1 MMTRDEITALP
12 AAEAA
17 RAIAA
22 GELLAEEL
30 VDACLKVVEFREP
43 DVQAWQTLDVA
54 HVREQAKAADET
66 RRAGALVGPLHGVPV
81 ALKDNIDTAD
91 LPTEDGTVLHAG
103 RRPVDDATLVSKL
116 RGAGA
121 LVLGK
126 TVTTEFA
133 YFTPGKT
140 RNPHAP
146 AHTPGGSSSG
156 SAAAVAAGMAP
167 LAVGTQTN
175 GSVIRPASFCGVV
188 GYKPSF
194 GAISRHGVLRTSRR
208 LDQVGVFARS
218 VRDAALLAQCLAGH
232 DPEDPDTVNRSWQE
246 LATVAVSSPPLDPVF
261 GLLRSALWQEAAADT
276 LAGFEELAEELGSGL
291 QRFDLGEVG
300 PEINRTHQTV
310 MRAEMAYSLG
320 GEYRRGKDRMSARLV
335 ELIEA
340 GNQVNAVDYLQAR
353 ELARRLHQEVG
364 SLFDSCD
371 VLMLPSA
378 IGTAPQ
384 GLGSTGDPLFCSM
397 ASLFGMPAISLPLLV
412 GENGLP
418 IGVQLVGR
426 RFDDGRLLRAANWLV
441 TRLAAEQA

>member
-1 MMTRDEITALP
+1 MTPDEITSLP

-17 RAIAA
+17 RAIAD

-30 VDACLKVVEFREP
+30 VDACLRTIEAREP
-43 DVQAWQTLDVA
+43 DVQAWQALDAA
-54 HVREQAKAADET
+54 HVREQARAAEET
-66 RRAGALVGPLHGVPV
+66 RRGGGFVGPLHGVPV
-81 ALKDNIDTAD
+81 AIKDNIDTAD

-103 RRPVDDATLVSKL
+103 RRPMADATLVARL

-156 SAAAVAAGMAP
+156 SAAAVAAGMVP

-175 GSVIRPASFCGVV
+175 GSVIRPAAFCGVV

-194 GAISRHGVLRTSRR
+194 GAISRHGVLRTSRS

-232 DPEDPDTVNRSWQE
+232 DPEDPDTVNRSWRE
-246 LATVAVSSPPLDPVF
+246 LAAVAVSSPPLEPAF
-261 GLLRSALWQEAAADT
+261 GLLRSALWQQAAADT
-276 LAGFEELAEELGSGL
+276 LAGFDELAEELGSSL
-291 QRFDLGEVG
+291 QRFDLGDVG
-300 PEINRTHQTV
+300 LEINRTLQTI
-310 MRAEMAYSLG
+310 MRAEIACNLG

-335 ELIEA
+335 ELIES
-340 GNQVNAVDYLQAR
+340 GGQVVAVDYLQAR
-353 ELARRLHQEVG
+353 ELARRLHEEVE

-371 VLMLPSA
+371 VLMLPAA
-378 IGTAPQ
+378 IGTAPA
-384 GLGSTGDPLFCSM
+384 GLEATGDPLFCSM

-441 TRLAAEQA
+441 TRLANS

>member
-1 MMTRDEITALP
+1 MTRDEITALP

-30 VDACLKVVEFREP
+30 VDACLGVIDAREP
-43 DVQAWQTLDVA
+43 EVRAWQALDAA
-54 HVREQAKAADET
+54 HARAQAKSADEV
-66 RRAGALVGPLHGVPV
+66 RRAGGLVGPLHGVPI

-103 RRPVDDATLVSKL
+103 RRPVDDATLVARL

-140 RNPHAP
+140 RNPHDP

-156 SAAAVAAGMAP
+156 SAAAVAAGMVP

-194 GAISRHGVLRTSRR
+194 GAISRHGVLRTSRH

-218 VRDAALLAQCLAGH
+218 VRDAALLAQTLAGH
-232 DPEDPDTVNRSWQE
+232 DPEDPDTVNRSWHE
-246 LATVAVSSPPLDPVF
+246 LAAVAVSRPPLDPAF
-261 GLLRSALWQEAAADT
+261 GLLRSALWQQAAPDT
-276 LAGFEELAEELGSGL
+276 LAGFDELAVELGSAL
-291 QRFDLGEVG
+291 QRFDLGEAG
-300 PEINRTHQTV
+300 PEINRTLQTI

-335 ELIEA
+335 ELIES
-340 GNQVNAVDYLQAR
+340 GNQVGAVDYLQAR
-353 ELARRLHQEVG
+353 ELARRLHEEVE

-371 VLMLPSA
+371 VLMLPAA
-378 IGTAPQ
+378 IGTAPE
-384 GLGSTGDPLFCSM
+384 GLDSTGDPLFCSM

-441 TRLAAEQA
+441 TRLAAAQD

>member
-30 VDACLKVVEFREP
+30 VDACLNVVEARER
-43 DVQAWQTLDVA
+43 DVQAWQALDAA

-146 AHTPGGSSSG
+146 AHTPGGCTRRSGRSS
-156 SAAAVAAGMAP
+156 
-167 LAVGTQTN
+167 
-175 GSVIRPASFCGVV
+175 IPA
-188 GYKPSF
+188 
-194 GAISRHGVLRTSRR
+194 TS
-208 LDQVGVFARS
+208 
-218 VRDAALLAQCLAGH
+218 
-232 DPEDPDTVNRSWQE
+232 
-246 LATVAVSSPPLDPVF
+246 
-261 GLLRSALWQEAAADT
+261 
-276 LAGFEELAEELGSGL
+276 
-291 QRFDLGEVG
+291 
-300 PEINRTHQTV
+300 
-310 MRAEMAYSLG
+310 
-320 GEYRRGKDRMSARLV
+320 
-335 ELIEA
+335 
-340 GNQVNAVDYLQAR
+340 
-353 ELARRLHQEVG
+353 
-364 SLFDSCD
+364 
-371 VLMLPSA
+371 
-378 IGTAPQ
+378 
-384 GLGSTGDPLFCSM
+384 
-397 ASLFGMPAISLPLLV
+397 
-412 GENGLP
+412 
-418 IGVQLVGR
+418 
-426 RFDDGRLLRAANWLV
+426 
-441 TRLAAEQA
+441 